1 MPRLLPALLLA
12 ANLFAAP
19 VYAQTATEPDPE
31 LAEFA
36 RFAQTLTIKQ
46 KTELLNELVQ
56 KTNAALAH
64 ESTEVFESIKISH
77 RYPRSRSLD
86 YTLTIRP
93 QLAPAINIK
102 RLQSPEGKAR
112 FQNLLQKAMGNAC
125 RDKLSRTLFEAL
137 GIREIRAAFTLNGR
151 AINQSRMALSECNR
165 FYPPIAN

>member
-19 VYAQTATEPDPE
+19 VYAQTATEPDTE

-56 KTNAALAH
+56 KTNATLAH

-93 QLAPAINIK
+93 QLAPAINIQTAAIA
-102 RLQSPEGKAR
+102 RGQSP
-112 FQNLLQKAMGNAC
+112 
-125 RDKLSRTLFEAL
+125 LSKSPAKSHGQRLPRQAK
-137 GIREIRAAFTLNGR
+137 
-151 AINQSRMALSECNR
+151 
-165 FYPPIAN
+165 PHPV

>member
-1 MPRLLPALLLA
+1 M
-12 ANLFAAP
+12 
-19 VYAQTATEPDPE
+19 
-31 LAEFA
+31 
-36 RFAQTLTIKQ
+36 
-46 KTELLNELVQ
+46 Q

-137 GIREIRAAFTLNGR
+137 GIREIRAAFTLNGC

>member
-1 MPRLLPALLLA
+1 MPRLLLA

-19 VYAQTATEPDPE
+19 VYAQTATEPDTE

-36 RFAQTLTIKQ
+36 RFAQTLITIKQ

-56 KTNAALAH
+56 KTNATLAH

-93 QLAPAINIK
+93 QLAPAINI
-102 RLQSPEGKAR
+102 Q
-112 FQNLLQKAMGNAC
+112 
-125 RDKLSRTLFEAL
+125 T
-137 GIREIRAAFTLNGR
+137 AA
-151 AINQSRMALSECNR
+151 
-165 FYPPIAN
+165 IA

>member
-19 VYAQTATEPDPE
+19 VYAQTATKPDTE

-36 RFAQTLTIKQ
+36 LTIKQ

>member
-19 VYAQTATEPDPE
+19 VYAQTATEPDTE
-31 LAEFA
+31 LAEFT

-64 ESTEVFESIKISH
+64 ESTEVFESIKIGH

-86 YTLTIRP
+86 YTLRP
-93 QLAPAINIK
+93 QLAPAINLK
-102 RLQSPEGKAR
+102 RLQSPEGKAG

-125 RDKLSRTLFEAL
+125 RDKLSRILFEAL